1 MWPVEYFS
9 GEISQGTGILRE
21 VEVETG
27 PLYLQCLS
35 GGARNKTMRKKK
47 LSYFKSTVCLE
58 KSSCPCRKTD
68 LLSMKKRIT
77 MGEFLVYLKGHTAED
92 LSLVAKLRLFQYIRR
107 RMTCR
112 IGTLRVEIFLDIIQY
127 LN

>member
-68 LLSMKKRIT
+68 LSQHEEKDHHGGISCL
-77 MGEFLVYLKGHTAED
+77 LKGTHCRGFI
-92 LSLVAKLRLFQYIRR
+92 LS
-107 RMTCR
+107 
-112 IGTLRVEIFLDIIQY
+112 G
-127 LN
+127 